1 MLLIIILNRIEQNRM
16 EQNNGDDDVV
26 GKEEEDMGNVQ
37 ETREEIDQK
46 IGYDLLRKTIMNL
59 FN

>member
-1 MLLIIILNRIEQNRM
+1 MLLIIILNRIEQNGI